1 MNKLKRSYYSANY
14 QKFIQDTP
22 EQILGE
28 LLVNDPYSTL
38 ETQKNAW
45 RQQVEILQK
54 ELMNIP
60 IDRILFEYTIP
71 RMGRRVDNVLFYK
84 GVVYV
89 LEFKVGEDTYK
100 SADLKQAE
108 GYALDLKY
116 FQEGS
121 RNCKLVPILIS
132 TEAPDSQN
140 RIEIVDDIC
149 KPLHANATN
158 LHDVILVSKIRS
170 KKDKINFIGPFKK
183 GINKKFNTLSQMLN
197 LLRRN
202 ILIVNKAF

>member
-1 MNKLKRSYYSANY
+1 MKRSYYSANY

-45 RQQVEILQK
+45 RRQVEILQK

-89 LEFKVGEDTYK
+89 LEFKVGEDTYRK
-100 SADLKQAE
+100 IFRLSTKIIIL
-108 GYALDLKY
+108 
-116 FQEGS
+116 
-121 RNCKLVPILIS
+121 CK
-132 TEAPDSQN
+132 
-140 RIEIVDDIC
+140 
-149 KPLHANATN
+149 
-158 LHDVILVSKIRS
+158 
-170 KKDKINFIGPFKK
+170 
-183 GINKKFNTLSQMLN
+183 
-197 LLRRN
+197 
-202 ILIVNKAF
+202 